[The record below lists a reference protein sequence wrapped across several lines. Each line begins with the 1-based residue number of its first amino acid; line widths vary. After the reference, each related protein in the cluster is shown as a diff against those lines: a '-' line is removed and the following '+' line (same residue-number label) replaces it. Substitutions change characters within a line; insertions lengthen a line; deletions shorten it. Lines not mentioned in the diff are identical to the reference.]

1 MATPLFERI
10 GRTLAI
16 GAVFLLGTTACG
28 EASSSDDGV
37 VARVGEYELSVE
49 AIADLLVNVER
60 FPAQI
65 DVIRQVADLWVDYTL
80 LGVAAV
86 DDSTF
91 GSLDF
96 EPLIQQQVNQFMI
109 FQLRDSVIQTD
120 TAISDLELAEIYA
133 AEDPALEIRASHI
146 LMQFPPPASAA
157 QRDTVRTQLLAIRAR
172 IEAGESFAAL
182 ANQFSQD
189 RGSGALGGDLG
200 FFGRGDMVVEF
211 EEAVLALEPGELSQP
226 VETGFGLHLIR
237 LDELRS
243 KDFAD
248 IAADLRTRVQ
258 TERFFRAEST
268 YVAGVEGRADA
279 ELTDGALD
287 IVRELARNPASRLS
301 GRAGRRALFDYA
313 GGALTVVETQLVL
326 QTQAEPFRQQVVNGT
341 DDEIDAFLRGL
352 LQRELLADEARASGL
367 EPPRERFDS
376 MVTDARSQLQ
386 DAAGTLRLTR
396 LDRAPGEPME
406 QALER
411 AVYEAVERVLT
422 GATDVIELGV
432 IGFQL
437 RQGSSPAIFDTGVG
451 QAVLRL
457 GQLRANRSPSLM
469 EQAVDS
475 PGVAPDTPND

>member
-1 MATPLFERI
+1 
-10 GRTLAI
+10 
-16 GAVFLLGTTACG
+16 
-28 EASSSDDGV
+28 
-37 VARVGEYELSVE
+37 
-49 AIADLLVNVER
+49 
-60 FPAQI
+60 
-65 DVIRQVADLWVDYTL
+65 
-80 LGVAAV
+80 
-86 DDSTF
+86 
-91 GSLDF
+91 
-96 EPLIQQQVNQFMI
+96 
-109 FQLRDSVIQTD
+109 
-120 TAISDLELAEIYA
+120 
-133 AEDPALEIRASHI
+133 
-146 LMQFPPPASAA
+146 
-157 QRDTVRTQLLAIRAR
+157 
-172 IEAGESFAAL
+172 
-182 ANQFSQD
+182 
-189 RGSGALGGDLG
+189 
-200 FFGRGDMVVEF
+200 MVVEF

-396 LDRAPGEPME
+396 LDRAPGEPMA

-411 AVYEAVERVLT
+411 VL
-422 GATDVIELGV
+422 
-432 IGFQL
+432 
-437 RQGSSPAIFDTGVG
+437 
-451 QAVLRL
+451 
-457 GQLRANRSPSLM
+457 
-469 EQAVDS
+469 
-475 PGVAPDTPND
+475 